1 MKPENILKAVA
12 RVVVIGSLLSI
23 VWILSGIYHSSAG
36 KTVQVSAM
44 PAAVPAPVVMPPRG
58 TVPDA
63 KTLQNDFSRIAEQSI
78 PSVVVIRTGRTVRAW
93 RRGGMYDRLH
103 DYYYPSREKIS
114 TGQGSGFFIN
124 EHGHILTNYH
134 IVKGQDFFRATLH
147 DGREFEAKL
156 IGSDPLSD
164 LAVLKIDHPGKTP
177 YLTFA
182 ESEKVKAGHWAI
194 AIGAPFSLSHT
205 VTVGVVSYNRRTVG
219 LNAHENFIQFD
230 ASINPGNSGGPL
242 LDIEGRVIGVNDF
255 ILSPAGGNIGLGFA
269 IAGNLA
275 HSICNDLIQS
285 GRANRSWTGVMLSDV
300 PERYRE
306 RNKLPKGVLIARMFR
321 DSPAHKGGLKP
332 GDLILKIDGQTVEE
346 ANKARLLIFSR
357 RPGEVLLFRVY
368 REGRELEIKVT
379 AAPMPQYDDEEE

>member
-1 MKPENILKAVA
+1 MKLVNLLKTAA
-12 RVVVIGSLLSI
+12 WAVVIVSLLSI
-23 VWILSGIYHSSAG
+23 VWILSGIYHRPDR
-36 KTVQVSAM
+36 KEVRI
-44 PAAVPAPVVMPPRG
+44 AAPVPAPVVMPPRY

-63 KTLQNDFSRIAEQSI
+63 KTLQNDFSRIAEQSM
-78 PSVVVIRTGRTVRAW
+78 PSVVVIRTGRTVRTW

-114 TGQGSGFFIN
+114 TGQGSGFFVN
-124 EHGHILTNYH
+124 EKGHILTNYH
-134 IVKGQDFFRATLH
+134 IVKGQDFFRITLH

-156 IGSDPLSD
+156 VGSDPLAD
-164 LAVLKIDHPGKTP
+164 LAVLKIDYPGKTP
-177 YLTFA
+177 YLSFA
-182 ESEKVKAGHWAI
+182 DSEKVKAGHWAI

-242 LDIEGRVIGVNDF
+242 LDIDGRVIGVNDF

-275 HSICNDLIQS
+275 YGICSDLIS
-285 GRANRSWTGVMLSDV
+285 TGRANRSWTGVMLSDV
-300 PERYRE
+300 SDRYRE
-306 RNKLPKGVLIARMFR
+306 RNQLPKGVMIARMFR
-321 DSPAHKGGLKP
+321 NSPAHKGGLKP
-332 GDLILKIDGQTVEE
+332 GDLIVKIDGQSVEE

-379 AAPMPQYDDEEE
+379 AAPMPQYDEEEE

>member
-1 MKPENILKAVA
+1 MKLVNLLKTAA
-12 RVVVIGSLLSI
+12 WAVVVVSLLSI
-23 VWILSGIYHSSAG
+23 VWILSGIYHRPDG
-36 KTVQVSAM
+36 KKVR
-44 PAAVPAPVVMPPRG
+44 AAAAPVPAPVVMPPRY

-63 KTLQNDFSRIAEQSI
+63 KTLQNDFSRIAEQSM

-114 TGQGSGFFIN
+114 TGQGSGFFVN
-124 EHGHILTNYH
+124 ENGHILTNYH
-134 IVKGQDFFRATLH
+134 IVKGQDFFRITLH

-156 IGSDPLSD
+156 VGSDPLAD
-164 LAVLKIDHPGKTP
+164 LAVLKIDYPGKTP
-177 YLTFA
+177 YLSFA
-182 ESEKVKAGHWAI
+182 DSEKVKAGHWVI

-205 VTVGVVSYNRRTVG
+205 VTVGVVSCNRRTVG

-242 LDIEGRVIGVNDF
+242 LDIDGRVIGVNDF

-275 HSICNDLIQS
+275 YGICSDLIS
-285 GRANRSWTGVMLSDV
+285 TGRANRSWTGVMLSDV
-300 PERYRE
+300 PDHYRE
-306 RNKLPKGVLIARMFR
+306 RNKLPKGVMIARMFR
-321 DSPAHKGGLKP
+321 NSPAHKGGLKP
-332 GDLILKIDGQTVEE
+332 GDLIVKIDGQSVEE
-346 ANKARLLIFSR
+346 ANKARLMIFSR

-379 AAPMPQYDDEEE
+379 AGSMPQYDEEEE

>member
-1 MKPENILKAVA
+1 MKLVNLLKTAA
-12 RVVVIGSLLSI
+12 WAVVIVSLLSI
-23 VWILSGIYHSSAG
+23 VWILSGIYHRPDG
-36 KTVQVSAM
+36 KEVRAA
-44 PAAVPAPVVMPPRG
+44 PAPVPPPVVMPPRY

-63 KTLQNDFSRIAEQSI
+63 RTLQNDFSRIAEQSM
-78 PSVVVIRTGRTVRAW
+78 PAVVVIRTGRTVRTW

-103 DYYYPSREKIS
+103 EYYYPSREKIS
-114 TGQGSGFFIN
+114 TGQGSGFFVN
-124 EHGHILTNYH
+124 EKGHILTNYH
-134 IVKGQDFFRATLH
+134 IVKGQDFFRITLH

-156 IGSDPLSD
+156 VGSDPLAD
-164 LAVLKIDHPGKTP
+164 LAVLKIDYPGKTP

-182 ESEKVKAGHWAI
+182 DSEKVKAGHWAI

-242 LDIEGRVIGVNDF
+242 LDIDGRVIGVNDF

-275 HSICNDLIQS
+275 YGICNDLIS
-285 GRANRSWTGVMLSDV
+285 TGRANRSWTGVMLSDV
-300 PERYRE
+300 PDRYRE
-306 RNKLPKGVLIARMFR
+306 HNKLPKGVMIARMFR
-321 DSPAHKGGLKP
+321 NSPAHKGGLKP
-332 GDLILKIDGQTVEE
+332 GDLIVKIDGQRVEE

-368 REGRELEIKVT
+368 RDGRELEIKVT
-379 AAPMPQYDDEEE
+379 AAPMPQYDDEEEE

>member
-1 MKPENILKAVA
+1 MKLVNLLKTAA
-12 RVVVIGSLLSI
+12 RVVVIVSLLSI
-23 VWILSGIYHSSAG
+23 VWILSGIYHRPDG
-36 KTVQVSAM
+36 KKVR
-44 PAAVPAPVVMPPRG
+44 AAAAPVPAPVLMPPRY

-63 KTLQNDFSRIAEQSI
+63 KTLQNDFSRIAEQSM
-78 PSVVVIRTGRTVRAW
+78 PSVVVIRTGRTVRTW

-114 TGQGSGFFIN
+114 TGQGSGFFVN
-124 EHGHILTNYH
+124 EKGHILTNYH
-134 IVKGQDFFRATLH
+134 IVKGQDFFRITLH

-156 IGSDPLSD
+156 VGSDPLAD
-164 LAVLKIDHPGKTP
+164 LAVLKIDYPGKTP
-177 YLTFA
+177 YLPFA
-182 ESEKVKAGHWAI
+182 DSEKVKAGHWAI

-242 LDIEGRVIGVNDF
+242 LDIDGCVIGVNDF

-275 HSICNDLIQS
+275 YGICNDLIS
-285 GRANRSWTGVMLSDV
+285 TGRANRSWTGVMLSDV
-300 PERYRE
+300 PDRYRE
-306 RNKLPKGVLIARMFR
+306 RNKLPKGVMIARMFR
-321 DSPAHKGGLKP
+321 NSPAHKGGLKP
-332 GDLILKIDGQTVEE
+332 GDLIVKIDGQSVEE

-379 AAPMPQYDDEEE
+379 AGSMPQYDEEEE

>member
-1 MKPENILKAVA
+1 MKLLDVLKAA
-12 RVVVIGSLLSI
+12 AWGIVIFSLLSI
-23 VWILSGIYHSSAG
+23 VWILSGLYHRPDGMSN
-36 KTVQVSAM
+36 QE
-44 PAAVPAPVVMPPRG
+44 PAAPAAPVIPARYAA
-58 TVPDA
+58 PDA
-63 KTLQNDFSRIAEQSI
+63 KTLQNDFSRIAEQST

-93 RRGGMYDRLH
+93 RRAGMYDRLH
-103 DYYYPSREKIS
+103 DYYYPSREKIP
-114 TGQGSGFFIN
+114 TGQGSGFFVN
-124 EHGHILTNYH
+124 DRGHILTNYH
-134 IVKGQDFFRATLH
+134 IVKGQDFFRVALH

-164 LAVLKIDHPGKTP
+164 LAVLKIEYPGKTP
-177 YLTFA
+177 FLTFA
-182 ESEKVKAGHWAI
+182 DSEKVKAGHWAI

-205 VTVGVVSYNRRTVG
+205 VTVGVVSFNRRTVG

-275 HSICNDLIQS
+275 HGICQDLIRT
-285 GRANRSWTGVMLSDV
+285 GRANRSWTGIVLSDV
-300 PERYRE
+300 PEQFRE
-306 RNKLPKGVLIARMFR
+306 RNNWPKGVVIVRMFR
-321 DSPAHKGGLKP
+321 DSPAHKGGLRP

-357 RPGEVLLFRVY
+357 RPGDILNFRIF
-368 REGRELEIKVT
+368 RSGREQEIKVK
-379 AAPMPQYDDEEE
+379 AGVMPQYDEEE

>member
-1 MKPENILKAVA
+1 MKLVNLLKTAA
-12 RVVVIGSLLSI
+12 WAVVIVSLLSI
-23 VWILSGIYHSSAG
+23 VWILSGIYHRPDG
-36 KTVQVSAM
+36 KKVR
-44 PAAVPAPVVMPPRG
+44 AAAAPVPAPVLMPPRY

-63 KTLQNDFSRIAEQSI
+63 KTLQNDFSRIAEQSM
-78 PSVVVIRTGRTVRAW
+78 PSVVVIRTGRTVRTW

-114 TGQGSGFFIN
+114 TGQGSGFFVN
-124 EHGHILTNYH
+124 EKGHILTNYH
-134 IVKGQDFFRATLH
+134 IVKGQDFFRITLH

-156 IGSDPLSD
+156 VGSDPLAD
-164 LAVLKIDHPGKTP
+164 LAVLKIDYPGKTP
-177 YLTFA
+177 YLPFA
-182 ESEKVKAGHWAI
+182 DSEKVKAGHWAI

-242 LDIEGRVIGVNDF
+242 LDIDGRVIGVNDF

-275 HSICNDLIQS
+275 YGICNDLIS
-285 GRANRSWTGVMLSDV
+285 TGRANRSWTGVMLSDV
-300 PERYRE
+300 PDRYRE
-306 RNKLPKGVLIARMFR
+306 RNKLPKGVMIARMFR
-321 DSPAHKGGLKP
+321 NSPAHKGGLKP
-332 GDLILKIDGQTVEE
+332 GDLIVKIDGQSVEE

-379 AAPMPQYDDEEE
+379 AGSMPQYDEEEE

>member
-1 MKPENILKAVA
+1 MKLVNLLKTAA
-12 RVVVIGSLLSI
+12 WAVVIVSLLSI
-23 VWILSGIYHSSAG
+23 VWILSGIYHRPDG
-36 KTVQVSAM
+36 KKVR
-44 PAAVPAPVVMPPRG
+44 AAAAPVPAPVLMPPRY

-63 KTLQNDFSRIAEQSI
+63 KTLQNNFSRIAEQSM
-78 PSVVVIRTGRTVRAW
+78 PSVVVIRTGRTVRTW

-114 TGQGSGFFIN
+114 TGQGSGFFVN
-124 EHGHILTNYH
+124 EKGHILTNYH
-134 IVKGQDFFRATLH
+134 IVKGQDFFRITLH

-156 IGSDPLSD
+156 VGSDPLAD
-164 LAVLKIDHPGKTP
+164 LAVLKIDYPGKTP
-177 YLTFA
+177 YLPFA
-182 ESEKVKAGHWAI
+182 DSEKVKAGHWAI

-242 LDIEGRVIGVNDF
+242 LDIDGRVIGVNDF

-275 HSICNDLIQS
+275 YGICNDLIS
-285 GRANRSWTGVMLSDV
+285 TGRANRSWTGVMLSDV
-300 PERYRE
+300 PDRYRE
-306 RNKLPKGVLIARMFR
+306 RNKLPKGVMIARMFR
-321 DSPAHKGGLKP
+321 NSPAHKGGLKP
-332 GDLILKIDGQTVEE
+332 GDLIVKIDGQSVEE

-379 AAPMPQYDDEEE
+379 AGSMPQYDEEEE

>member
-1 MKPENILKAVA
+1 MKPVNLLKTAA
-12 RVVVIGSLLSI
+12 WTVVIVSLLSI
-23 VWILSGIYHSSAG
+23 VWILSGIYHRPDG
-36 KTVQVSAM
+36 KTVRTVAV
-44 PAAVPAPVVMPPRG
+44 PVPAPVAMPPRY

-63 KTLQNDFSRIAEQSI
+63 KALQNDFSRIAEQSM
-78 PSVVVIRTGRTVRAW
+78 PSVVVIRTGRTVRTW
-93 RRGGMYDRLH
+93 RRGGIYDRLH

-114 TGQGSGFFIN
+114 TGQGSGFFVN
-124 EHGHILTNYH
+124 EKGHILTNYH
-134 IVKGQDFFRATLH
+134 IVKGQDFFRITLH

-156 IGSDPLSD
+156 VGSDPLAD
-164 LAVLKIDHPGKTP
+164 LAVLKIDYPGKTP
-177 YLTFA
+177 YLSFA
-182 ESEKVKAGHWAI
+182 DSEKVKAGHWAI

-242 LDIEGRVIGVNDF
+242 LDIDGRVIGVNDF

-275 HSICNDLIQS
+275 YGICSDLIS
-285 GRANRSWTGVMLSDV
+285 TGRANRSWTGVMLSDV
-300 PERYRE
+300 PDRYRE
-306 RNKLPKGVLIARMFR
+306 RNKLPKGVMIARMFR
-321 DSPAHKGGLKP
+321 NSPAHKGGLKP
-332 GDLILKIDGQTVEE
+332 GDLIVKIDGQSVEE

-379 AAPMPQYDDEEE
+379 AAPMPQYDEEEE

>member
-1 MKPENILKAVA
+1 MKPVNLLKTAA
-12 RVVVIGSLLSI
+12 WAVVIVSLLSI
-23 VWILSGIYHSSAG
+23 VWILSGIYHRPDR
-36 KTVQVSAM
+36 KEVRT
-44 PAAVPAPVVMPPRG
+44 AAPVPPPVVMPPRY

-63 KTLQNDFSRIAEQSI
+63 KTLQNDFSRIAEQSM

-114 TGQGSGFFIN
+114 TGQGSGFFVN
-124 EHGHILTNYH
+124 EKGHILTNYH
-134 IVKGQDFFRATLH
+134 IVKGQDFFRITLH

-156 IGSDPLSD
+156 VGSDPLAD
-164 LAVLKIDHPGKTP
+164 LAVLKIDYPGKTP

-182 ESEKVKAGHWAI
+182 DSEKVKAGHWAI

-242 LDIEGRVIGVNDF
+242 LDIDGRVIGVNDF

-275 HSICNDLIQS
+275 YGICGDLIS
-285 GRANRSWTGVMLSDV
+285 TGRANRSWTGVMLSDV
-300 PERYRE
+300 PDRYRE
-306 RNKLPKGVLIARMFR
+306 RNKLPKGVMIARMFR
-321 DSPAHKGGLKP
+321 NSPAHKGGLKP
-332 GDLILKIDGQTVEE
+332 GDLIVKIDGQSVEE

-357 RPGEVLLFRVY
+357 RPGEVLIFRVY

-379 AAPMPQYDDEEE
+379 AASMPQYDEEEE

>member
-1 MKPENILKAVA
+1 MKPVDFLKTAA
-12 RVVVIGSLLSI
+12 WAVVIVSLLSI
-23 VWILSGIYHSSAG
+23 VWILSGIYHRPDG
-36 KTVQVSAM
+36 KEVRI
-44 PAAVPAPVVMPPRG
+44 AAPVPAPVVMPPRY

-63 KTLQNDFSRIAEQSI
+63 KTLQNDFSRIAEQSM

-114 TGQGSGFFIN
+114 TGQGSGFFVN
-124 EHGHILTNYH
+124 EKGHILTNYH
-134 IVKGQDFFRATLH
+134 IVKGQDFFRITLH

-156 IGSDPLSD
+156 VGSDPLSD
-164 LAVLKIDHPGKTP
+164 LAVLKIDYPGKTP
-177 YLTFA
+177 YLSFA
-182 ESEKVKAGHWAI
+182 DSEKVKAGHWAI

-242 LDIEGRVIGVNDF
+242 LDIDGRVIGVNDF

-275 HSICNDLIQS
+275 YGICGDLIS
-285 GRANRSWTGVMLSDV
+285 TGRANRSWTGVMLSDV
-300 PERYRE
+300 PDRYRE
-306 RNKLPKGVLIARMFR
+306 RNKLPKGVMIARMFR
-321 DSPAHKGGLKP
+321 NSPAHKGGLKP
-332 GDLILKIDGQTVEE
+332 GDLIVKIDGQSVEE

-379 AAPMPQYDDEEE
+379 AGSMPQYDEEEE

>member
-1 MKPENILKAVA
+1 MKLVNLLKTAA
-12 RVVVIGSLLSI
+12 WAVVIVSLLSI
-23 VWILSGIYHSSAG
+23 VWILSGIYHRPDG
-36 KTVQVSAM
+36 KKVR
-44 PAAVPAPVVMPPRG
+44 AAAAPVPAPVVMPPRY

-63 KTLQNDFSRIAEQSI
+63 KTLQNDFSRIAEQSM
-78 PSVVVIRTGRTVRAW
+78 PSVVVIRTGRTVRTW

-114 TGQGSGFFIN
+114 TGQGSGFFVN
-124 EHGHILTNYH
+124 ERGHILTNYH
-134 IVKGQDFFRATLH
+134 IVKGQDFFRITLH

-156 IGSDPLSD
+156 VGSDPLAD
-164 LAVLKIDHPGKTP
+164 LAVLKIDYPGKTP
-177 YLTFA
+177 YLSFA
-182 ESEKVKAGHWAI
+182 DSEKVKAGHWAI

-242 LDIEGRVIGVNDF
+242 LDIDGRVIGVNDF

-275 HSICNDLIQS
+275 YGICGDLIS
-285 GRANRSWTGVMLSDV
+285 TGRANRSWTGVMLSDV
-300 PERYRE
+300 PDRYRE
-306 RNKLPKGVLIARMFR
+306 RNKLPKGVMIARMFR
-321 DSPAHKGGLKP
+321 NSPAHKGGLKP
-332 GDLILKIDGQTVEE
+332 GDLIVKIDGQSVEE

-368 REGRELEIKVT
+368 REGREIEIKVT
-379 AAPMPQYDDEEE
+379 AGSMPQYDEEEE

>member
-1 MKPENILKAVA
+1 MKLVNLLKTAA
-12 RVVVIGSLLSI
+12 RVVVIVSLLSI
-23 VWILSGIYHSSAG
+23 VWILSGIYHRPDG
-36 KTVQVSAM
+36 KKVR
-44 PAAVPAPVVMPPRG
+44 AAAAPVPAPVLMPPRY

-63 KTLQNDFSRIAEQSI
+63 KTLQNDFSRIAEQSM
-78 PSVVVIRTGRTVRAW
+78 PSVVVIRTGRTVRTW

-103 DYYYPSREKIS
+103 DYYYPSREKTS
-114 TGQGSGFFIN
+114 TGQGSGFFVN
-124 EHGHILTNYH
+124 EKGHILTNYH
-134 IVKGQDFFRATLH
+134 IVKAQDFFRITLH

-156 IGSDPLSD
+156 VGSDPLAD
-164 LAVLKIDHPGKTP
+164 LAVLKIDYPGKTP
-177 YLTFA
+177 YLPFA
-182 ESEKVKAGHWAI
+182 DSEKVKAGHWAI

-242 LDIEGRVIGVNDF
+242 LDIDGCVIGVNDF

-275 HSICNDLIQS
+275 YGICNDLIS
-285 GRANRSWTGVMLSDV
+285 TGRANRSWTGVMLSDV
-300 PERYRE
+300 PDRYRE
-306 RNKLPKGVLIARMFR
+306 RNKLPKGVMIARMFR
-321 DSPAHKGGLKP
+321 NSPAHKGGLKP
-332 GDLILKIDGQTVEE
+332 GDLIVKIDGQSVEE

-379 AAPMPQYDDEEE
+379 AGSMPQYDEEEE